1 MLKTNDAR
9 LPETDRHDDIR
20 RETVGLSA
28 GGQMATAVGTDDDP
42 LVAGLFNNPYA
53 AGTAQM

>member
-1 MLKTNDAR
+1 MKKPPRFEGKLR
-9 LPETDRHDDIR
+9 
-20 RETVGLSA
+20 GY
-28 GGQMATAVGTDDDP
+28 P